1 MKKIYILITKSISL
15 IGLFVFIQIT
25 CRAQFIEN
33 IPYVKQVPVSLLK
46 KTITTSRSTSEK
58 IYASLLLGTFY
69 FHNPYPRF
77 SNLNTALQL
86 ANEAA
91 ILSIKTGLIKS
102 YNDAQLLIA
111 CIYLRKHLQ
120 DSAVA
125 LLAKVNDSTRFKI
138 LLETSH
144 SYRTDNKKR
153 DEAMKLVLQAKQ
165 LSLTLHDSLKTIMVY
180 REIACLHSET
190 QQPGAE
196 QELLDVVRLLK
207 GIGYPYLYY
216 TYIELLTHSYLL
228 GNDDK
233 ALFYGEQGLKN
244 MAQTKDSAEAADL
257 LFCYG
262 GVLGK
267 TGDNKNSARYIK
279 QAIEL
284 YKHQY
289 GDAAITD
296 AIKFLMEA
304 MVRLN
309 QETEA
314 DRIITKLFQ
323 EYPPDNFTDSL
334 QWLNRMGNFYR
345 LTKNYSRAE
354 SYFDMDLKISQQHNL
369 QLPFYEL
376 GQLYVESGDFVKAK
390 YYLEKALQNTD
401 NTTSMRARAHLH
413 YCLFLAD
420 SATGHYLSAIR
431 HLSQNKRYDDTV
443 LKQSKVDAIEK
454 YKAEFEA
461 DKKEADLKIKDQ
473 RIGILTNEQQL
484 SEANYK
490 RTRMIKNVTLYGSL
504 VLLATGCIFYL
515 QYRRK
520 KKDSQTISRIN
531 SQLKQSLTEK
541 EWLLKE
547 VHHRVKNNLH
557 TIICLLESQAMFLE
571 KDALLAIE
579 KSQHRI
585 YAMSLI
591 HQKLYQDEELSAI
604 DMAVYLEEFIGYLKD
619 SFETQ
624 GINFFVQVEHIHL
637 NLQQAIPVALI
648 INEGVTNSI
657 KYAFDNEKVPKIW
670 ISMVLEKG
678 SVKLVIADNGSGF
691 ILREEDEGKSLG
703 MQLIKGLSK
712 ELKGTVLVEANKGTQ
727 LTIEFKKET
736 IPEQNPIIQI
746 DGVEI

>member
-1 MKKIYILITKSISL
+1 MKKIYILIRQLTPL
-15 IGLFVFIQIT
+15 IGFFVFLQIT
-25 CRAQFIEN
+25 CKAQFIQS
-33 IPYVKQVPVSLLK
+33 IPYVKEVPVSLLK
-46 KTITTSRSTSEK
+46 KTISNTRSISEK
-58 IYASLLLGTFY
+58 INAYILLSTYY
-69 FHNPYPRF
+69 FHNPYPRTA
-77 SNLNTALQL
+77 NLNTALQF

-91 ILSIKTGLIKS
+91 TLSAKAGSKKL
-102 YNDAQLLIA
+102 YNDAQLLLA
-111 CIYLRKHLQ
+111 CIYLRKHYQ
-120 DSAVA
+120 DSAIA
-125 LLAKVNDSTRFKI
+125 LLPKVNDSTRFMI

-144 SYRTDNKKR
+144 SYRADNMKR
-153 DEAMKLVLQAKQ
+153 DEAMKLVLQAKE
-165 LSLTLHDSLKTIMVY
+165 LSLSLHDSLKSIMIF
-180 REIACLHSET
+180 REMACLHSET

-196 QELLDVVRLLK
+196 QELLKVIELLK

-216 TYIELLTHSYLL
+216 TYIELLTHAYLL

-244 MAQTKDSAEAADL
+244 MVETKDSAEAADL

-267 TGDNKNSARYIK
+267 TGDHENSARYIK
-279 QAIEL
+279 KAIEL
-284 YKHQY
+284 YKYQY

-296 AIKFLMEA
+296 AIKFLMES

-309 QETEA
+309 QQAEA
-314 DRIITKLFQ
+314 DKIITKLFR
-323 EYPPDNFTDSL
+323 EYPPDNVNDSL
-334 QWLNRMGNFYR
+334 QWINRMGNFYR

-354 SYFDMDLKISQQHNL
+354 TYLIMDLKISQQHNL
-369 QLPFYEL
+369 KLPYYEF
-376 GQLYVESGDFVKAK
+376 GQLYVESGNYAKAK
-390 YYLEKALQNTD
+390 FYLEKALQNTN

-420 SATGHYLSAIR
+420 SATGNYLSAIK
-431 HLSQNKRYDDTV
+431 HLSLNKRYDDTV

-454 YKAEFEA
+454 YKAEFETE
-461 DKKEADLKIKDQ
+461 KKETDIKLKDQ
-473 RIGILTNEQQL
+473 RIGILTKEQQL
-484 SEANYK
+484 SEANIK
-490 RTRMIKNVTLYGSL
+490 RISLIQNITLYGSL
-504 VLLATGCIFYL
+504 FFLALGCVFYL

-520 KKDSQTISRIN
+520 KRDSQTISHMN
-531 SQLKQSLTEK
+531 VQLKQSLTEK

-591 HQKLYQDEELSAI
+591 HQKLYQDEGLSTI
-604 DMAVYLEEFIGYLKD
+604 DMSVYLEEFIGYLKD
-619 SFETQ
+619 SFDAQ
-624 GINFFVQVEHIHL
+624 GIDFVVQVEYIQL

-657 KYAFDNEKVPKIW
+657 KYAFQNEKSPQIR
-670 ISMVLEKG
+670 ISMTLDKG
-678 SVKLVIADNGSGF
+678 RVKLVIADNGSGF

-712 ELKGTVLVEANKGTQ
+712 ELKGTVSVETNKGTQ
-727 LTIEFKKET
+727 LTIEFKTET
-736 IPEQNPIIQI
+736 IPELIPIKGT
-746 DGVEI
+746 DGVAI